1 MEPAPRYAI
10 YFVPAPQSKLYRY
23 GSSILGYDCYTG
35 APVDFPQE
43 FGAGAV
49 NWNELTAAPR
59 YGFHATLKAPF
70 HLSPSCTERQ
80 LVNALQNFA
89 GLGHAIRKFAPTVR
103 LISGFFAVV
112 PLEAETPLDAL
123 ATSCTTLFDAY
134 RAPMSPRERAR
145 RVALGLNRTQ
155 IQNLDRWGHPYV
167 LSEFRFHMT
176 LTGAVP
182 PSRRKAIV
190 EALLDGFHRMGV
202 ESSIAIDRLA
212 LVKQETPD
220 AAFRL
225 VSEFEAQHRITGRPR
240 SRTARREPSRSRVG
254 AAAIQPIIAVGRL
267 GARSRPGNR
276 MEIEN
281 RNWGE
286 DMSDAAATST
296 AGPTVGQIYKV
307 ALASIVGSVIEQYDF
322 LVTGVIAATV
332 WGGIFFKLPGLAAVA
347 AAISVYGLGII
358 IRPVGAYIFGNI
370 ADVYG
375 RKDAMVY
382 ALVLMGVA
390 TLAIGLTPTYDSI
403 GVIAPVLLIVFRLL
417 QGISFGAEF
426 GTASTWVVEQ
436 AARSK
441 YRAFWGAWVG
451 FAIPIGLL
459 LGFGSVIFVKSL
471 MTPEDFTSWGWRIF
485 FVVGFLVA
493 IVGLIIRTRTM
504 DSFVFEQHKAQ
515 IAILKYPA
523 SQVWREMP
531 WTILRTSLVNAMFGG
546 AFFLYFV
553 FGTGYM
559 KAVGFPGNQPEE
571 IGLIAAAFMLV
582 FMIIGS
588 FLADYINRR
597 TILLTAAVV
606 LLIFALPYFYLVNTG
621 SFLLATIAEIIGFGF
636 VFGFGYGAIPTFY
649 TENFP
654 TRYRA
659 SGASAAYQIAQV
671 YGGGLIPIVAGQI
684 LRAYGVHDAY
694 LYIGLLVMC
703 YAVAAMVA
711 IIRTPET
718 KGANLE
724 N

>member
-1 MEPAPRYAI
+1 
-10 YFVPAPQSKLYRY
+10 
-23 GSSILGYDCYTG
+23 
-35 APVDFPQE
+35 
-43 FGAGAV
+43 
-49 NWNELTAAPR
+49 
-59 YGFHATLKAPF
+59 
-70 HLSPSCTERQ
+70 
-80 LVNALQNFA
+80 
-89 GLGHAIRKFAPTVR
+89 
-103 LISGFFAVV
+103 
-112 PLEAETPLDAL
+112 
-123 ATSCTTLFDAY
+123 
-134 RAPMSPRERAR
+134 
-145 RVALGLNRTQ
+145 
-155 IQNLDRWGHPYV
+155 
-167 LSEFRFHMT
+167 
-176 LTGAVP
+176 
-182 PSRRKAIV
+182 
-190 EALLDGFHRMGV
+190 
-202 ESSIAIDRLA
+202 
-212 LVKQETPD
+212 
-220 AAFRL
+220 
-225 VSEFEAQHRITGRPR
+225 
-240 SRTARREPSRSRVG
+240 
-254 AAAIQPIIAVGRL
+254 
-267 GARSRPGNR
+267 
-276 MEIEN
+276 
-281 RNWGE
+281 
-286 DMSDAAATST
+286 MSDAAATST

-375 RKDAMVY
+375 RRDAMVY

-403 GVIAPVLLIVFRLL
+403 GVIAPALLIVFRLL

-471 MTPEDFTSWGWRIF
+471 MTPDDFTSWGWRIF
-485 FVVGFLVA
+485 FFVGFLVA

-559 KAVGFPGNQPEE
+559 KAVGFTGNQPEE

-606 LLIFALPYFYLVNTG
+606 FLAFALPYFYLVNTG
-621 SFLLATIAEIIGFGF
+621 SFLLATIAEVIGFGF

-659 SGASAAYQIAQV
+659 SGASAGYQIAQV

-684 LRAYGVHDAY
+684 LRVFGIHEAY

-703 YAVAAMVA
+703 YAVAAIVA